1 MNANNSRPRLLQEIY
16 SYFPARY
23 RRSALNCRSVGPD
36 LEPIPRGLFG
46 GHPSRSARYGKVSV
60 VSPEPCRYH
69 FARASGCR
77 PKLRGP
83 WLRILVVEDEIL
95 IQMLA
100 VQYLEDAG
108 FIAETAD
115 SAAEALEKLQSA
127 NGAVIAIVL
136 DVGLPDRSGDVL
148 TREIRAIYPSV
159 PIVLATG
166 HLRSEFQ
173 SIVNDHRGIAFLS
186 KPYSADGLLSAL
198 REAGVP
204 E

>member
-1 MNANNSRPRLLQEIY
+1 MEGASSQ
-16 SYFPARY
+16 
-23 RRSALNCRSVGPD
+23 
-36 LEPIPRGLFG
+36 
-46 GHPSRSARYGKVSV
+46 
-60 VSPEPCRYH
+60 
-69 FARASGCR
+69 ARALPISFRWRSRCR
-77 PKLRGP
+77 LKLRGS
-83 WLRILVVEDEIL
+83 WVRVLVIEDEIL

-115 SAAEALEKLQSA
+115 SAAEALDKLQSA
-127 NGAVIAIVL
+127 NGEVGAIIL
-136 DVGLPDRSGDVL
+136 DIGLPDRSGDVL

-166 HLRSEFQ
+166 HLRSDFQ
-173 SIVNDHRGIAFLS
+173 SVVDDHRGIAFLS
-186 KPYSADGLLSAL
+186 KPYSADSLISAL

>member
-1 MNANNSRPRLLQEIY
+1 
-16 SYFPARY
+16 
-23 RRSALNCRSVGPD
+23 
-36 LEPIPRGLFG
+36 
-46 GHPSRSARYGKVSV
+46 
-60 VSPEPCRYH
+60 
-69 FARASGCR
+69 
-77 PKLRGP
+77 LRV
-83 WLRILVVEDEIL
+83 LVVEDEIL

-115 SAAEALEKLQSA
+115 SAAEALAKLQSA
-127 NGAVIAIVL
+127 NGEVSAIIL
-136 DVGLPDRSGDVL
+136 DIGLPDRSGDVL

-166 HLRSEFQ
+166 HLRSEFKN
-173 SIVNDHRGIAFLS
+173 VVDDHHGIAFLS
-186 KPYSADGLLSAL
+186 KPYSADGLISAL

>member
-1 MNANNSRPRLLQEIY
+1 MCGARELGV
-16 SYFPARY
+16 FP
-23 RRSALNCRSVGPD
+23 
-36 LEPIPRGLFG
+36 
-46 GHPSRSARYGKVSV
+46 
-60 VSPEPCRYH
+60 
-69 FARASGCR
+69 
-77 PKLRGP
+77 
-83 WLRILVVEDEIL
+83 LRILVVEDEIL

-115 SAAEALEKLQSA
+115 SAAEALDKLHSA
-127 NGAVIAIVL
+127 KGEMSAIVL
-136 DVGLPDRSGDVL
+136 DIGLPDRSGDVL

-166 HLRSEFQ
+166 HWLSDVQ
-173 SIVNDHRGIAFLS
+173 SVVEGIRGIAFLS
-186 KPYSADGLLSAL
+186 KPYSADGLISAL

>member
-1 MNANNSRPRLLQEIY
+1 MSP
-16 SYFPARY
+16 
-23 RRSALNCRSVGPD
+23 VD
-36 LEPIPRGLFG
+36 RG
-46 GHPSRSARYGKVSV
+46 S
-60 VSPEPCRYH
+60 
-69 FARASGCR
+69 
-77 PKLRGP
+77 
-83 WLRILVVEDEIL
+83 WLRVLVVEDEIL

-115 SAAEALEKLQSA
+115 SAAEALDKLQSA
-127 NGAVIAIVL
+127 NGEVSAIIL
-136 DVGLPDRSGDVL
+136 DIGLPDRSGDVL

-166 HLRSEFQ
+166 HLRSEFK
-173 SIVNDHRGIAFLS
+173 SVVDDHHGIAFLS
-186 KPYSADGLLSAL
+186 KPYSADGLISAL

>member
-1 MNANNSRPRLLQEIY
+1 
-16 SYFPARY
+16 
-23 RRSALNCRSVGPD
+23 V
-36 LEPIPRGLFG
+36 
-46 GHPSRSARYGKVSV
+46 
-60 VSPEPCRYH
+60 
-69 FARASGCR
+69 
-77 PKLRGP
+77 
-83 WLRILVVEDEIL
+83 RILVVEDEVL

-115 SAAEALEKLQSA
+115 SAAEALDKLQSA
-127 NGAVIAIVL
+127 NGAVTAVVL
-136 DVGLPDRSGDVL
+136 DIGLPDRSGDVL

-166 HLRSEFQ
+166 HLRSEFKNVVDDQ
-173 SIVNDHRGIAFLS
+173 RGIAFLS
-186 KPYSADGLLSAL
+186 KPYSADGLISAL